1 MKKIAI
7 LTIGALATTSIMC
20 NKKVICDTCDDGYVI
35 SNVFKN
41 ECKEPWLPTS
51 DINPCNIYQAKID
64 SLQLEIMDIGWKLD
78 SMTLEHDYNYSFT
91 N

>member
-51 DINPCNIYQAKID
+51 NINPCNIYQATID
-64 SLQLEIMDIGWKLD
+64 SLHQELSNIGGKLD
-78 SMTLEHDYNYSFT
+78 SMILKHDYGFDFT